1 MKNFK
6 NALRRELKETI
17 EDLIMAIP
25 LWIMTTIVLLY
36 LIFEFNVIIYC
47 VSLVI
52 TMLLSEPWINF
63 IDKKFKKHSK
73 NTKE

>member
-6 NALRRELKETI
+6 AKLRREIKETI

-25 LWIMTTIVLLY
+25 LWIMATIVLLY
-36 LIFEFNVIIYC
+36 LIFEFHVIIYC
-47 VSLVI
+47 AALVL
-52 TMLLSEPWINF
+52 TFVLSKPWINF

-73 NTKE
+73 E

>member
-6 NALRRELKETI
+6 AKLKRELKETI

-25 LWIMTTIVLLY
+25 LWIMATIILLY

-47 VSLVI
+47 ASLVI
-52 TMLLSEPWINF
+52 TMLLNKPWINF

>member
-6 NALRRELKETI
+6 AKLKRELKETI

-25 LWIMTTIVLLY
+25 LWIMTTIFLLY
-36 LIFEFNVIIYC
+36 LIFEFDVIIYC
-47 VSLVI
+47 SSLVI
-52 TMLLSEPWINF
+52 TMLLSNPWINF